1 MKRIISIAIL
11 FSLFFS
17 SLSAKTMRVTLV
29 PSAQKI
35 NVGFSSSSNILEIVD
50 IKTLE
55 LSVVEENL
63 FSDSNLRQDGKL
75 YGKGTVYLYWNIE
88 TDTEVTLYISKDP
101 TFASLDGKYTAQS
114 RNTLR
119 DDYVLIKGT
128 TEESV
133 KENDARLDSAKGY
146 VVYSKESSDQIIS
159 GLRGMDIS
167 ISDNLKDM
175 AAGTSLIGNLTLTV
189 ETNSWRK

>member
-1 MKRIISIAIL
+1 MKKITLIFLL
-11 FSLFFS
+11 FSFFFS
-17 SLSAKTMRVTLV
+17 SLNADAKMKVTLL
-29 PSAQKI
+29 PSAQMI

-88 TDTEVTLYISKDP
+88 TDTEVTLYVSKDP
-101 TFASLDGKYTAQS
+101 IFSSLDSEYSARSK
-114 RNTLR
+114 NVLR
-119 DDYVLIKGT
+119 DEYIVIMDNTEQSIK
-128 TEESV
+128 ESSS
-133 KENDARLDSAKGY
+133 RLDNSKGY
-146 VVYSKESSDQIIS
+146 VVYSKESSDKICS

-167 ISDNLKDM
+167 ISDDLRNM
-175 AAGTSLIGNLTLTV
+175 EAGTSLIGNLTLTV
-189 ETNSWRK
+189 ETNS

>member
-1 MKRIISIAIL
+1 MKKITLILLL
-11 FSLFFS
+11 FSFFFS
-17 SLSAKTMRVTLV
+17 SLNADAKMKVTLL
-29 PSAQKI
+29 PSAQMI

-88 TDTEVTLYISKDP
+88 TDTEVTLYVSKDP
-101 TFASLDGKYTAQS
+101 IFSSLDSEYSARSKNVFRDEYIVIMDNTEQS
-114 RNTLR
+114 
-119 DDYVLIKGT
+119 IK
-128 TEESV
+128 ESSS
-133 KENDARLDSAKGY
+133 RLDNSKGY
-146 VVYSKESSDQIIS
+146 VVYSKESSDKICS

-167 ISDNLKDM
+167 ISDDLRNM
-175 AAGTSLIGNLTLTV
+175 EAGTSLIGNLTLTV
-189 ETNSWRK
+189 ETNS

>member
-1 MKRIISIAIL
+1 MKKITLILLL
-11 FSLFFS
+11 FSFFFS
-17 SLSAKTMRVTLV
+17 SLNADAKMKVTLL
-29 PSAQKI
+29 PSAQMI

-88 TDTEVTLYISKDP
+88 TDTEVTLYVSKDSI
-101 TFASLDGKYTAQS
+101 FSSLDSEYSARSK
-114 RNTLR
+114 NVLR
-119 DDYVLIKGT
+119 DEYIVIMDNTEQSIK
-128 TEESV
+128 ESSS
-133 KENDARLDSAKGY
+133 RLDNSKGY
-146 VVYSKESSDQIIS
+146 VVYSKESSDKICS

-167 ISDNLKDM
+167 ISDDLRNM
-175 AAGTSLIGNLTLTV
+175 EAGTSLIGNLTLTV
-189 ETNSWRK
+189 ETNS